1 MQTTWCRP
9 AEMARRLSVT
19 ERTVY
24 NMIKRGDL
32 ERRELHGRV
41 WVRYA
46 LGETAPLVLSEGVSP
61 FTFDDS
67 EVPMDAMKASELLP
81 EADLES
87 LQKTG
92 TAQSEPWATLQKL
105 PEGAS
110 PDNSKQPSIGSML
123 DRIEY
128 LHDELRRMAIARER
142 AVGEVERT
150 KATVEHL
157 TLENNRL
164 REEIKGHQ
172 KEMRLLRAE
181 LGHEREASNVLT
193 QAARMGWRERKLKK
207 RFLEQAN
214 KIRRSLPAPD

>member
-46 LGETAPLVLSEGVSP
+46 LGETAPLVLSDGLSP
-61 FTFDDS
+61 FGFDDS
-67 EVPMDAMKASELLP
+67 EIAMDAMSSMELVP
-81 EADLES
+81 EADLET

-92 TAQSEPWATLQKL
+92 SVHSEAWAGLQQL
-105 PEGAS
+105 PEGS
-110 PDNSKQPSIGSML
+110 SNGNSKTPSIIGML

-157 TLENNRL
+157 TEENKRL
-164 REEIKGHQ
+164 SEEVKGHQ
-172 KEMRLLRAE
+172 KEVRLLRVE
-181 LGHEREASNVLT
+181 LGHEREASNVLS

>member
-1 MQTTWCRP
+1 
-9 AEMARRLSVT
+9 MARRLSVT

-46 LGETAPLVLSEGVSP
+46 LGETAPMVLSEGVSP
-61 FTFDDS
+61 FGFDDS
-67 EVPMDAMKASELLP
+67 EFPMDSVNSMELVP
-81 EADLES
+81 EADLET
-87 LQKTG
+87 LQKTSKS
-92 TAQSEPWATLQKL
+92 QSETWAGLHSV
-105 PEGAS
+105 PESSSNG
-110 PDNSKQPSIGSML
+110 NSKSPSIVSML

-150 KATVEHL
+150 KARVEHL
-157 TLENNRL
+157 GEENKRL
-164 REEIKGHQ
+164 HDEIKEQ
-172 KEMRLLRAE
+172 KREIRLLRVE
-181 LGHEREASNVLT
+181 LGHEREASNVLG
-193 QAARMGWRERKLKK
+193 QAVRMGWRERKLKK
-207 RFLEQAN
+207 RFIEQAA